1 MTNNPPQIHWGLFVD
16 IRRPGDATE
25 GDIMKKLIALVL
37 FVALATLSVPALAQ
51 KKITIAADATWPP
64 MEFVNADKQLVG
76 FSVDYMK
83 AAAEAGGYEVEL
95 INSAWDGIFA
105 GLLNKQYDAIC
116 SSVTITEE
124 RKKTMDFSIPY
135 FTVRQAVIVPKD
147 SAVKTMD
154 DLKGKRAG
162 SQISTTGTFAVT
174 KAGGIESVTFDEVG
188 MAVEDLAIGRIDAV
202 VCDDAVA
209 SNFIMENE
217 KYKEALKIAFVM
229 DTPEAEEHYG
239 VAVNKGDAETLA
251 LINKGIEG
259 VKASGKDQELIKKW
273 ILAE

>member
-1 MTNNPPQIHWGLFVD
+1 
-16 IRRPGDATE
+16 
-25 GDIMKKLIALVL
+25 MKKLIALAL
-37 FVALATLSVPALAQ
+37 FVVLATLSVPALAQ
-51 KKITIAADATWPP
+51 KKLVIAADATWPP

-76 FSVDYMK
+76 FSVDMMQ
-83 AAAEAGGYEVEL
+83 AAAKAGGYEVEI
-95 INSAWDGIFA
+95 INAPWDGIFA
-105 GLLNKQYDAIC
+105 GLMNKQYDAVC

-124 RKKTMDFSIPY
+124 RKKTMDFSTPY

-147 SAVKTMD
+147 SPVKSLD
-154 DLKGKRAG
+154 DLKGKKAG

-174 KAGGIESVTFDEVG
+174 KTGNIESVTFDEVG
-188 MAVEDLAIGRIDAV
+188 LAVEDLFIGRIDAV

-239 VAVNKGDAETLA
+239 VAVVKGNAETLA
-251 LINKGIEG
+251 IINKGIEG

-273 ILAE
+273 IMAE